1 MNLLIVDGVKLAG
14 TPENLFFVVL
24 VVLIA
29 TCFINHQKF

>member
-24 VVLIA
+24 IA